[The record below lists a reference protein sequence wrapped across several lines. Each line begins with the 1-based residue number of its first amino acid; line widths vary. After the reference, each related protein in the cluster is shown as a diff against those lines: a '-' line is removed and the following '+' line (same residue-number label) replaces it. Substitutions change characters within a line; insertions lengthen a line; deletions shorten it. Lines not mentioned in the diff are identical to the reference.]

1 MNFSILFMDNAT
13 LATLINELKAL
24 KIRESKLKTRESQ
37 IILQI
42 EAINSAGDSVNTKDH
57 TAASK
62 GQETTR
68 TTPLTVNGI
77 RRGDRVTI
85 KNKIR
90 KPATC
95 SNETEWTKEKERI
108 ATVTRVTNEQI
119 HFVTDN
125 GTKTW
130 RAPNN
135 LSKLNDEAAN
145 DERHR

>member
-1 MNFSILFMDNAT
+1 MDNAT

-24 KIRESKLKTRESQ
+24 KIQESELKTRESQ

-42 EAINSAGDSVNTKDH
+42 EAINSTENTATTENH
-57 TAASK
+57 TVASTRQK
-62 GQETTR
+62 TTR

-77 RRGDRVTI
+77 SQGDRVTI

-90 KPATC
+90 RPATC
-95 SNETEWTKEKERI
+95 SDETKWTKEKERV
-108 ATVTRVTNEQI
+108 ATVTRVTKDQI

-125 GTKTW
+125 GTRTW

-135 LSKLNDEAAN
+135 LSKLNNEAAN

>member
-1 MNFSILFMDNAT
+1 MDNAT

-24 KIRESKLKTRESQ
+24 KIQESELKTRESQ

-42 EAINSAGDSVNTKDH
+42 EAINSTGNTD
-57 TAASK
+57 TTEDYTVAS
-62 GQETTR
+62 TR
-68 TTPLTVNGI
+68 QQQKATRTTTPLTVNGI
-77 RRGDRVTI
+77 TRGDRVTI

-90 KPATC
+90 RPATC
-95 SNETEWTKEKERI
+95 TDETEWTKEKERV
-108 ATVTRVTNEQI
+108 ATVTRVTNDQI

-125 GTKTW
+125 GTRTW

-135 LSKLNDEAAN
+135 LSKLRNEAAN

>member
-1 MNFSILFMDNAT
+1 MDNAT

-24 KIRESKLKTRESQ
+24 KIQESKLKTRESQ

-42 EAINSAGDSVNTKDH
+42 EAINSTGNTTTTEDH
-57 TAASK
+57 TVASTRQ
-62 GQETTR
+62 QETTR
-68 TTPLTVNGI
+68 TTPLIVNGI

-90 KPATC
+90 RPATC
-95 SNETEWTKEKERI
+95 SDESKWTKEKERV
-108 ATVTRVTNEQI
+108 ATVTRVTNDQI

-135 LSKLNDEAAN
+135 LSKLNNETAN

>member
-1 MNFSILFMDNAT
+1 MDNAT

-24 KIRESKLKTRESQ
+24 KIQESELKTRESQ

-42 EAINSAGDSVNTKDH
+42 EAINSTGNTATTENH
-57 TAASK
+57 TVASTR
-62 GQETTR
+62 QETTH

-77 RRGDRVTI
+77 SQGDRVTI

-90 KPATC
+90 RPATC
-95 SNETEWTKEKERI
+95 SDETKWTKEKERV
-108 ATVTRVTNEQI
+108 ATVTRVTKDQI

-125 GTKTW
+125 GTRTW

-135 LSKLNDEAAN
+135 LSKLNNEAAN